1 MSQKEKTPAPAPAK
15 GTPAPAK
22 GTPSPA
28 KGAPAPAPAPAAG
41 APPPTPGAEGAP
53 VEAPKARKVRK
64 ERKPRANVQVWKLY
78 KVSGESVERL
88 KKECPR
94 CGKGYFMAEHKDRL
108 SCGNCGYTTFKNK
121 N

>member
-1 MSQKEKTPAPAPAK
+1 MSQKAKAPPPAA
-15 GTPAPAK
+15 
-22 GTPSPA
+22 
-28 KGAPAPAPAPAAG
+28 APAPAPLAATPAP
-41 APPPTPGAEGAP
+41 PGAEA
-53 VEAPKARKVRK
+53 VEAPKIRKVRK

-78 KVSGESVERL
+78 KVSGETAERL

-108 SCGNCGYTTFKNK
+108 SCGNCGYTTFKSK

>member
-1 MSQKEKTPAPAPAK
+1 MSKAPPPSKTPPPAA
-15 GTPAPAK
+15 
-22 GTPSPA
+22 
-28 KGAPAPAPAPAAG
+28 APAPAA
-41 APPPTPGAEGAP
+41 PPAAPGAEA
-53 VEAPKARKVRK
+53 VEAPKVRKVRK

-78 KVSGESVERL
+78 KVSGDSVERL

-108 SCGNCGYTTFKNK
+108 SCGNCGYTTFKAK

>member
-1 MSQKEKTPAPAPAK
+1 MSKAPPPKAA
-15 GTPAPAK
+15 
-22 GTPSPA
+22 
-28 KGAPAPAPAPAAG
+28 APAPAPAA
-41 APPPTPGAEGAP
+41 APAAPGAEAAP
-53 VEAPKARKVRK
+53 VEAPKVRKVRK

-78 KVSGESVERL
+78 KVSGETVERL

-108 SCGNCGYTTFKNK
+108 SCGNCGYTTFKTPK